1 MLNRFRNILEVIE
14 YLDPTGQEIVHR
26 VPEEGSGEIVLGS
39 QCVVRENQ
47 VAIFFRDGRALD
59 VLGPGRHTL
68 TTLNIPLLVNYLK
81 IPFGSKSPFRA
92 EVVFVNLK
100 DYVDVGWQAPKPIP
114 YRDAEFG
121 MVRLDTEGKFA
132 FRVGRPQLFVNQIV
146 GTQGLYQ
153 SGQIVIYLRTIIT
166 SRLADLLGELK
177 VSVLDV
183 AARYDELGAGL
194 RARAAEDFEALGL
207 MLRAVYI
214 TSINVPPEVE
224 QAIDERASM
233 GAIGNMQSYMQFKAA
248 RALGDAATAGGGE
261 GGSFAGMGVG
271 MGAGVGLG
279 ASMASAINQAIQ
291 GPGGGGASGTT
302 AGTSVSASSDGVG
315 DQFAQL
321 KSLVG
326 QQLTLTDQQKQDAV
340 AGLDALFQ
348 TLSSSTATVADVKA
362 ARTSLVGS
370 FPWLETPLK
379 NLFNTPAALQLLG
392 QIAVRS
398 VQP

>member
-1 MLNRFRNILEVIE
+1 MLNKFRDILEVIE
-14 YLDPTGQEIVHR
+14 YLDPTGKEIVHR
-26 VPEEGSGEIVLGS
+26 VPEAGSGEITLGS

-68 TTLNIPLLVNYLK
+68 TTLNIPILVNYLK

-100 DYVDVGWQAPKPIP
+100 DYLDIPWAATKPIP

-132 FRVGRPQLFVNQIV
+132 FRVGRPQLFVNQVV
-146 GTQGLYQ
+146 GTQGLYTTTDVVRYLQ
-153 SGQIVIYLRTIIT
+153 SIVV
-166 SRLADLLGELK
+166 SRIADLLGELN

-183 AARYDELGAGL
+183 AARYDELGAGV

-207 MLRAVYI
+207 MLRSVFI

-224 QAIDERASM
+224 KAIDERASM

-248 RALGDAATAGGGE
+248 RALGDAAVAGGGD

-271 MGAGVGLG
+271 MGAGMGLG
-279 ASMASAINQAIQ
+279 AAMASAINQAIQ
-291 GPGGGGASGTT
+291 GPAPALAPAAAAPVEDFNASF
-302 AGTSVSASSDGVG
+302 VE
-315 DQFAQL
+315 L
-321 KSLVG
+321 KRLVT
-326 QQLTLTDQQKQDAV
+326 QQLTLTEEDKQA
-340 AGLDALFQ
+340 AISNLEALYS
-348 TLSSSTATVADVKA
+348 LLVSSTSTMSEVRD
-362 ARTSLVGS
+362 ARGRLIGQ
-370 FPWLETPLK
+370 FPWLETSLK
-379 NLFNTPAALQLLG
+379 NLLGTSPALQLLG
-392 QIAVRS
+392 RIAARS
-398 VQP
+398 M